1 MGCVC
6 LSTSKQTATGI
17 LIGKGHI
24 YPMIGEDR
32 IAEHLSFTATS
43 ITPITHNKRY
53 EDSSVFVP
61 ENMLRE
67 ARRQKRLPGGNV
79 PSICVLDPDGD
90 LLDYLCAS
98 GQAQV
103 HTNWACYHTK
113 LHTFTRDEIEF
124 GIIGRVVG
132 ASFAVL
138 VAEELF
144 ACGCELII
152 SITSA
157 GQIVSLG
164 QPPYVVLI
172 EEALRDE
179 GTSYHYLPPSP
190 YAALHCALKDFVLD
204 GWDHTYVPLYSG
216 ASWTTDAPFRE
227 TEAMIAWCRERGIL
241 TVEMEAAALYA
252 LAEARQYNIICF
264 AHVTNSMGQVEGD
277 FEKGEAC
284 GSRAALR
291 VVEQTAQL
299 WQEQRNI
306 L

>member
-1 MGCVC
+1 
-6 LSTSKQTATGI
+6 
-17 LIGKGHI
+17 
-24 YPMIGEDR
+24 MIGEDR
-32 IAEHLSFTATS
+32 IAEHLSFTTAS

-61 ENMLRE
+61 ENLLRE
-67 ARRQKRLPGGNV
+67 ARRQKRLPTGNV
-79 PSICVLDPDGD
+79 PSICILDPDGD
-90 LLDYLCAS
+90 LLDHLCAS
-98 GQAQV
+98 GQACV
-103 HTNWACYHTK
+103 HASWACYHTK
-113 LHTFTRDEIEF
+113 LHTFTRGEIEF

-132 ASFAVL
+132 APFAVL

-144 ACGCELII
+144 ACGCELVI
-152 SITSA
+152 SIISA

-190 YAALHCALKDFVLD
+190 YATLHPALKEIIADN
-204 GWDHTYVPLYSG
+204 WDHERVPLYSG

-227 TEAMIAWCRERGIL
+227 TEAMIEWCRERGIL

-252 LAEARQYNIICF
+252 LAEARQYDVICF
-264 AHVTNSMGQVEGD
+264 AHVTNRMGQAEGD

-284 GSRAALR
+284 GSHASLR
-291 VVEQTAQL
+291 VIEQTAHL

-306 L
+306 R

>member
-1 MGCVC
+1 
-6 LSTSKQTATGI
+6 
-17 LIGKGHI
+17 
-24 YPMIGEDR
+24 MIGEDR
-32 IAEHLSFTATS
+32 IAEHFSFTTTS
-43 ITPITHNKRY
+43 IAPITDNKRY

-61 ENMLRE
+61 ENLLRE
-67 ARRQKRLPGGNV
+67 ARRQKRLPLGNV

-103 HTNWACYHTK
+103 HDSWACYHTK
-113 LHTFTRDEIEF
+113 LHTFMRDEIEF

-132 ASFAVL
+132 APFAVL

-144 ACGCELII
+144 ACGCDLII

-190 YAALHCALKDFVLD
+190 YAALHPVLKEIITD
-204 GWDHTYVPLYSG
+204 GWDHAHVPLYSG

-227 TEAMIAWCRERGIL
+227 TETMIAWCRERGIL

-252 LAEARQYNIICF
+252 LAEARQYDIICF
-264 AHVTNSMGQVEGD
+264 AHVTNSMGQAEGD
-277 FEKGEAC
+277 FEKGEAL
-284 GSRAALR
+284 GSRAALH
-291 VVEQTAQL
+291 VVEQTARL
-299 WQEQRNI
+299 WQEQKHT